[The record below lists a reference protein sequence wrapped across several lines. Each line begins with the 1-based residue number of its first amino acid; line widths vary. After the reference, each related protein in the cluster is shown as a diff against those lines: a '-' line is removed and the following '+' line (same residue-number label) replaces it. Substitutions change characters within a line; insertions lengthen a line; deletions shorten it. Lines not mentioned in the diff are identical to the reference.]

1 MRRDS
6 EVDVKKMAFVLFFF
20 FMSDK
25 ILFVQFF
32 DIVLWRD
39 TVSLMRQI
47 FFLTRCLSFQR
58 FFCKYQLRLY
68 FSISYSNLY
77 AMALT
82 VLYSTG
88 PH

>member
-6 EVDVKKMAFVLFFF
+6 EVDVKKMAFVLCFFF

-47 FFLTRCLSFQR
+47 FFLTRCLHF
-58 FFCKYQLRLY
+58 KD
-68 FSISYSNLY
+68 FSANTNSASTFLSLI
-77 AMALT
+77 LT
-82 VLYSTG
+82 FM
-88 PH
+88 PWP